1 MNSTNKNSLV
11 KANIREVYLTPQRSN
26 LREFQNFV
34 FFFLNPIVWNRIYCC
49 ELLTFNHVLALW
61 NLFQKCFHLNWK
73 RSYALTQVSPRV
85 PFFPKSALDTLS
97 ALIGS
102 KFLTPITVPCCS
114 SQIRH
119 FCFHLGPTAKIE
131 LTNQVFFTV
140 SVVALDTWCFL
151 THPLR
156 TAAIIISS
164 APKATQREK
173 RERHTQTQTTERER
187 E

>member
-1 MNSTNKNSLV
+1 MEPNLLLR
-11 KANIREVYLTPQRSN
+11 ASN
-26 LREFQNFV
+26 NQ
-34 FFFLNPIVWNRIYCC
+34 
-49 ELLTFNHVLALW
+49 
-61 NLFQKCFHLNWK
+61 
-73 RSYALTQVSPRV
+73 PRV
-85 PFFPKSALDTLS
+85 SIPKPFPKVFPLKLEKKLCLNLGKPTCPPFFPKSALDTLS

-102 KFLTPITVPCCS
+102 KFLTPITVPYCS